1 MNLQEIFAGNKN
13 ELDKYTAF
21 YSRQNAGFSSGA
33 AKLSQGKYTLSRLK
47 MKAGHGLMVVPLM
60 IHLPIAF
67 NGDRLPYAMPYLGS
81 YKSSISLIKM
91 MARDNATY
99 ANALKEVIG
108 EEDFE
113 KLNLA
118 DISSV
123 SKQEIDVFW
132 RFRHVL
138 VYQKTVMAVKAADS
152 QFPRTYA
159 VELATDPETGDYID
173 DPNNP
178 MIWKLYHLEAAC
190 LATKIKKLR
199 ETNESAGDNKRTE
212 AEMTQAVKNIWN
224 NRCISNPYVLG
235 TTRIQFFETDR
246 NYEITDAQKSKWDST
261 NGPKNNEYYIKINS
275 KLYTLFESYIGSK
288 YDRYEDFL
296 LIKQMTPEFDKNDQ
310 ASKARDITRTP
321 ASSDE
326 AIERTFTDFIEVYD
340 KYRDNLEMWDDKI
353 IRTSAFEYKTITDAA
368 ITDIFKN
375 SMPEL
380 SAAMHTAEIADKYSE
395 IIAQIDSNLS
405 NELVSSVLTGDA
417 PEVGDVS
424 AELAQAPVVT
434 EDTPGYGGD
443 SLPAGETDAAGMIEA
458 LMSSNI

>member
-1 MNLQEIFAGNKN
+1 MNLKEIFAGNKN

-21 YSRQNAGFSSGA
+21 YSRQNVGFSSGA
-33 AKLSQGKYTLSRLK
+33 AKLTQGKYTLSRLK

-60 IHLPIAF
+60 IHLSIAPD
-67 NGDRLPYAMPYLGS
+67 GSILPTGMPYLGS
-81 YKSSISLIKM
+81 YRSAISLIKM
-91 MARDNATY
+91 MARDNNKFAKSLETTLGKDEY
-99 ANALKEVIG
+99 A
-108 EEDFE
+108 

-118 DISSV
+118 AIEEIS
-123 SKQEIDVFW
+123 KDEIDVFW
-132 RFRHVL
+132 RFRHPL
-138 VYQKTVMAVKAADS
+138 VYQRTVMAVKASDS

-178 MIWKLYHLEAAC
+178 MIWKLYNLEAAC
-190 LATKIKKLR
+190 LATKVKQMR
-199 ETNESAGDNKRTE
+199 EANDNAGDNMRTE
-212 AEMTQAVKNIWN
+212 AEMTQAVKNVWN

-235 TTRIQFFETDR
+235 TTRVQFFETNR
-246 NYEITDAQKSKWDST
+246 NYDITDAQKSKWDSS

-275 KLYTLFESYIGSK
+275 KLYNLFESYLGSK

-321 ASSDE
+321 AGSDE
-326 AIERTFTDFIEVYD
+326 SIERSLTDFIEVYA

-353 IRTSAFEYKTITDAA
+353 IRTSAFEYKTITDSA

-395 IIAQIDSNLS
+395 IIAKVDTNLS

-424 AELAQAPVVT
+424 AELAQAPVIT

-443 SLPAGETDAAGMIEA
+443 TLPTGETDTAGMIEA
-458 LMSSNI
+458 LMSSSN